1 MHKGK
6 VIIEDQPKNVRNSLA
21 LPMVEVW
28 TDQARAA
35 GEIAKAVHGVTS
47 VSVYGDRLHIGLEGK
62 DHAAGVLSKLARE
75 GISIQ
80 DHREILPSLED
91 VFIAMVER

>member
-1 MHKGK
+1 
-6 VIIEDQPKNVRNSLA
+6 
-21 LPMVEVW
+21 MVEVW

-47 VSVYGDRLHIGLEGK
+47 VSVYGDRLHVGLEGK
-62 DHAAGVLSKLARE
+62 DHAAGVLSKLAQE

-80 DHREILPSLED
+80 DHRDILPSLED
-91 VFIAMVER
+91 VFIAMVAR